1 MINLFENYN
10 QETQELHQS
19 LKRAGYNHFTI
30 VINDD
35 GFLPDDVTSPY
46 RFFTAYQIY
55 EDDTPAFFN
64 DIDTPP
70 FWEIKGD
77 ATMATITDM
86 GELRGKIFYKEHY
99 KTRVV
104 SHVEWLDSKQRL
116 RSVDY
121 YTKEGFKFAETVYDL
136 LGNAILKK
144 YMTREGKEVIYENYV
159 TNDVVVEYEGKS
171 YFFESYTE
179 WIKFY
184 LSEMGVEIKE
194 VIFNTLSTP
203 FLAIY
208 HLPTLKKGILFW
220 QEQSQ
225 GYVPGNMK
233 VMLSPNLQSRFAVIV
248 PNQNEYK
255 LIKEQLS
262 REEQQAVYA
271 SGYLYDTY
279 KRNHYSKN
287 VLTLTNSDQIP
298 HVETLVRLHKDYQ
311 FHIGAKTEMSSK
323 LLSLSQYENVKLYPI
338 IKEQTVQTL
347 YQQCD
352 IYLDINEG
360 NEIGNA
366 VRSAYN
372 HQLLIMGYKEVV
384 HNRDFVAIENQFL
397 VNDISQLSNALKEI
411 GNHRGQFETRLALQQ
426 RHANAVPVSTFK
438 YALVQA
444 LSG

>member
-46 RFFTAYQIY
+46 RFFAAYQIY

-86 GELRGKIFYKEHY
+86 GELRGEIFYKEHY

-136 LGNAILKK
+136 LG
-144 YMTREGKEVIYENYV
+144 
-159 TNDVVVEYEGKS
+159 
-171 YFFESYTE
+171 
-179 WIKFY
+179 
-184 LSEMGVEIKE
+184 
-194 VIFNTLSTP
+194 NTLSTP

-287 VLTLTNSDQIP
+287 VLTLTNSDQLP
-298 HVETLVRLHKDYQ
+298 HVETLIRLHKDYQ

-438 YALVQA
+438 YVLVQA

>member
-184 LSEMGVEIKE
+184 LSEMGIEIKE

-225 GYVPGNMK
+225 GYIPGNMK
-233 VMLSPNLQSRFAVIV
+233 VMLSQNLQSRFAVIV

-255 LIKEQLS
+255 LIK
-262 REEQQAVYA
+262 
-271 SGYLYDTY
+271 
-279 KRNHYSKN
+279 
-287 VLTLTNSDQIP
+287 
-298 HVETLVRLHKDYQ
+298 
-311 FHIGAKTEMSSK
+311 
-323 LLSLSQYENVKLYPI
+323 
-338 IKEQTVQTL
+338 
-347 YQQCD
+347 
-352 IYLDINEG
+352 
-360 NEIGNA
+360 
-366 VRSAYN
+366 
-372 HQLLIMGYKEVV
+372 
-384 HNRDFVAIENQFL
+384 
-397 VNDISQLSNALKEI
+397 
-411 GNHRGQFETRLALQQ
+411 
-426 RHANAVPVSTFK
+426 
-438 YALVQA
+438 
-444 LSG
+444 